1 MTRCPI
7 TRRYATLFALSALAV
22 AVAAPNA
29 PAFTGPSTQSQDQPS
44 QVVGSQDL
52 RSPDTRDA
60 AAAQAREP
68 VSVARS
74 HDLRSPDTRD
84 AAAAQAQEPVS
95 VARSHDLRSP
105 DTRDAA
111 IGHDPEPVAVAVPEP
126 SGSGEGFDWVS
137 AAIGAAAVGGL
148 ILLLLGFMN
157 SRGGHGVGRIGRRGA
172 LHT

>member
-1 MTRCPI
+1 MYEANR
-7 TRRYATLFALSALAV
+7 
-22 AVAAPNA
+22 
-29 PAFTGPSTQSQDQPS
+29 
-44 QVVGSQDL
+44 
-52 RSPDTRDA
+52 A
-60 AAAQAREP
+60 AAAQAQEP

-126 SGSGEGFDWVS
+126 SGSGEGFDWVL

-148 ILLLLGFMN
+148 ILLLLGFMS
-157 SRGGHGVGRIGRRGA
+157 SRGGHGVGRIRRRGA

>member
-1 MTRCPI
+1 MTRSPI
-7 TRRYATLFALSALAV
+7 TRSYATFLALSALAV
-22 AVAAPNA
+22 AVTATDA
-29 PAFTGPSTQSQDQPS
+29 PAFTGPSMQWQDQPA

-52 RSPDTRDA
+52 G
-60 AAAQAREP
+60 
-68 VSVARS
+68 
-74 HDLRSPDTRD
+74 SPDTRD

-111 IGHDPEPVAVAVPEP
+111 IGYDPEPVAVAVPEP

-148 ILLLLGFMN
+148 IRLLLGCMN

>member
-1 MTRCPI
+1 MTRSSI
-7 TRRYATLFALSALAV
+7 TRRYATLCALSALAV
-22 AVAAPNA
+22 AATNA

-52 RSPDTRDA
+52 RSPDTRDV
-60 AAAQAREP
+60 AAAQEP

-111 IGHDPEPVAVAVPEP
+111 IGHDPEPVAVAVAEP

-157 SRGGHGVGRIGRRGA
+157 SRGGHGVGRIGRCGA

>member
-1 MTRCPI
+1 M
-7 TRRYATLFALSALAV
+7 
-22 AVAAPNA
+22 
-29 PAFTGPSTQSQDQPS
+29 
-44 QVVGSQDL
+44 
-52 RSPDTRDA
+52 
-60 AAAQAREP
+60 
-68 VSVARS
+68 ARS

-157 SRGGHGVGRIGRRGA
+157 SRGGHGVGRIRRRGA